1 MMMRVHRLSG
11 WLGGAMAI
19 VLTCRGAAG
28 QAPDKASASAQPAP
42 TPPDTGSGASTGSGA
57 PADKGAQSTDQEA
70 KPAGPTGGYSWG
82 EKPRKRARRTARLPR
97 HDPAAPLVTFP
108 GFRLRPDGT
117 SVIWVTLSRRSRV
130 EVSARG
136 RIVSFHLPGV
146 YVDVRNNTNPLV
158 TSHFAT
164 PVLRTRLRPDKDGA
178 SLIVE
183 LREPLTPTH
192 RVLDGPRGTM
202 VLEVTVPASS
212 APASRRAAS
221 SSTMMLNS
229 GSPPSTVPAQNAPR
243 KPARA
248 R

>member
-1 MMMRVHRLSG
+1 MRVYRLSG
-11 WLGGAMAI
+11 WLGGAMSIA
-19 VLTCRGAAG
+19 LACRGAPA
-28 QAPDKASASAQPAP
+28 QTPAASAESAA
-42 TPPDTGSGASTGSGA
+42 TRSDKGSGASTGSGA
-57 PADKGAQSTDQEA
+57 PADQGAQTTDQEA

-82 EKPRKRARRTARLPR
+82 EKPRKRARRAVRLPR
-97 HDPAAPLVTFP
+97 HDPGAPLVTFP
-108 GFRLRPDGT
+108 GFRLRSDGT
-117 SVIWVTLSRRSRV
+117 SVIWVTLSRRSNV

-136 RIVSFHLPGV
+136 RVVSFHLPGV

-164 PVLRTRLRPDKDGA
+164 PVQKTWLRPDKVGA
-178 SLIVE
+178 SLIIE

-221 SSTMMLNS
+221 SSTMLLNS
-229 GSPPSTVPAQNAPR
+229 GSPPSTVPAKNAPR